1 MDYRAVHTCEWRR
14 IGFLIKG
21 CVMESR
27 HLRLEHYGRVALIT
41 LDRPEK
47 MNAFTGQMAAEWS
60 QAYRDCDADDQVR
73 AIVVTGTG
81 RAFCSGADMSGG
93 GSVFDKQDDMN
104 FSSCPVLPAWKVRK
118 PVIAALN
125 GHAIGVGFSLALQC
139 DFRFVAQDAKYGLL
153 QVRRGVLADGC
164 MHWLLPRL
172 TSLENALDLLLTGK
186 ILNGGEMV
194 AYSLAR
200 EAVASDEVLAK
211 AMDFADGLA
220 KNSSPYAAAL
230 AKRLVWQS
238 LHQSLEEAEQL
249 ETAVLHHSMGTED
262 AVEGGV
268 AYVERREPVWKT
280 AVTKQWPDVLGS

>member
-1 MDYRAVHTCEWRR
+1 
-14 IGFLIKG
+14 
-21 CVMESR
+21 MEAR
-27 HLRLEHYGRVALIT
+27 HLRLEHYGHVALIT

-60 QAYRDCDADDQVR
+60 QAYRECDADDRVHV
-73 AIVVTGTG
+73 IVVTGAG

-93 GSVFDKQDDMN
+93 ASVFDKQDDMS

-172 TSLENALDLLLTGK
+172 TGLENALELLITGK
-186 ILNGGEMV
+186 TLNGDEMV
-194 AYSLAR
+194 AYRLAR
-200 EAVASDEVLAK
+200 AAVANDEVLAK
-211 AMDFADGLA
+211 AMDFANSLA

-238 LHQSLEEAEQL
+238 LHQSHEDAEKL
-249 ETAVLHHSMGTED
+249 ETAVLHRSMGSDD
-262 AVEGGV
+262 AVEGGL

-280 AVTKQWPDVLGS
+280 GVTERWPDVLDS

>member
-1 MDYRAVHTCEWRR
+1 MD
-14 IGFLIKG
+14 
-21 CVMESR
+21 SR

-73 AIVVTGTG
+73 AIVVTGAG

-93 GSVFDKQDDMN
+93 ASVFDKQDDMN

-125 GHAIGVGFSLALQC
+125 GHAIGVGFSMALQC
-139 DFRFVAQDAKYGLL
+139 DFRFVAQNAKYGLL

-172 TSLENALDLLLTGK
+172 TGLENALELLLTGK
-186 ILNGGEMV
+186 ILNGDEMV
-194 AYSLAR
+194 AYRLAR
-200 EAVASDEVLAK
+200 AAVAHGDVLAQ
-211 AMDFADGLA
+211 AMDFANGLA

-238 LHQSLEEAEQL
+238 LHQSLGEAEQL
-249 ETAVLHHSMGTED
+249 ETAVLHRSMGTDD
-262 AVEGGV
+262 AVEGGM
-268 AYVERREPVWKT
+268 AYAERREPVWKT
-280 AVTKQWPDVLGS
+280 SCKNQWPDILDS

>member
-1 MDYRAVHTCEWRR
+1 
-14 IGFLIKG
+14 
-21 CVMESR
+21 
-27 HLRLEHYGRVALIT
+27 
-41 LDRPEK
+41 
-47 MNAFTGQMAAEWS
+47 MAAEWS
-60 QAYRDCDADDQVR
+60 QAYRECDADDRVHV
-73 AIVVTGTG
+73 IVVTGAG

-93 GSVFDKQDDMN
+93 ASVFDKQDDMS

-172 TSLENALDLLLTGK
+172 TGLENALELLITGK
-186 ILNGGEMV
+186 TLNGDEMV
-194 AYSLAR
+194 AYRLAR
-200 EAVASDEVLAK
+200 AAVANDEVLAK
-211 AMDFADGLA
+211 AMDFANSLA

-238 LHQSLEEAEQL
+238 LHQSQEDAEKL
-249 ETAVLHHSMGTED
+249 ETAVLHRSMGSDD
-262 AVEGGV
+262 AVEGGL

-280 AVTKQWPDVLGS
+280 GVTERWPDVLDS